1 MLSDMHFLDLYTF
14 DENETTALDT
24 YDRIIECYE
33 SLFAELS
40 LDTVK
45 GQYVMILL
53 FCLFSVPADL
63 KLFVEMFI
71 LLQVFFY
78 VWCKNVCDTCLCL
91 YV

>member
-1 MLSDMHFLDLYTF
+1 MHFIDLYTF

-24 YDRIIECYE
+24 YDRIIDCYE

-40 LDTVK
+40 LDVVK

-63 KLFVEMFI
+63 KLFVGIFI
-71 LLQVFFY
+71 LLQVFFF
-78 VWCKNVCDTCLCL
+78 V
-91 YV
+91 

>member
-45 GQYVMILL
+45 GQYFCCNVVILL
-53 FCLFSVPADL
+53 FCLLSVPADL
-63 KLFVEMFI
+63 KLFVGIFI
-71 LLQVFFY
+71 LLLVFFF
-78 VWCKNVCDTCLCL
+78 V
-91 YV
+91 

>member
-14 DENETTALDT
+14 DGNEMTALDT

-40 LDTVK
+40 LDVVK
-45 GQYVMILL
+45 GQYFCYVMILL

-78 VWCKNVCDTCLCL
+78 V
-91 YV
+91 